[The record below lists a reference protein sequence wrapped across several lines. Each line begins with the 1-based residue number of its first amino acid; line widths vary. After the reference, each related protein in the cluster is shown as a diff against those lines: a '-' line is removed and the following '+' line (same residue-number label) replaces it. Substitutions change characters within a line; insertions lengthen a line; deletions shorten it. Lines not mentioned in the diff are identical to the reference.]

1 MNRDQLLEYLE
12 HFTSVTDGNRLA
24 ELIGRFTLGMG
35 YDYYRFALILPMSMQ
50 RPKVVLFN
58 QCPDSWVQAY
68 TENNMLA
75 CDPVIRLARKQTL
88 PIYWN
93 RLDERASFLQE
104 GTMDVMGLAA
114 EFGLRNGISFPLH
127 GAAGEN
133 GILSFITSERASSD
147 LLLESS
153 PILSWMSNYIF
164 EAAIRVVRFSMMD
177 SAGKDPLT
185 ERETECLFWASEGK
199 TSSEIAC
206 ILGITERTVN
216 YHLNQVTRKTGSM
229 NRYQAIAKVVSTGLL
244 LPNLEQVVVTN
255 FPRLLQ

>member
-1 MNRDQLLEYLE
+1 MTRDQLLEYLE
-12 HFTSVTDGNRLA
+12 HFTLVTDGNRLS

-68 TENNMLA
+68 TVNNMLA
-75 CDPVIRLARKQTL
+75 CDPIIQLARRQTL

-93 RLDERASFLQE
+93 RLDEKARFLQE
-104 GTMDVMGLAA
+104 GSMDVMGLAA

-133 GILSFITSERASSD
+133 GILSFITRERASSD
-147 LLLESS
+147 LMLESS

-164 EAAIRVVRFSMMD
+164 EAAIRIVRQSMRED
-177 SAGKDPLT
+177 DPQEPLT

-199 TSSEIAC
+199 TSGEIAC

-229 NRYQAIAKVVSTGLL
+229 NRYQAIAKGVSSGIL

-255 FPRLLQ
+255 FPSLLQ

>member
-12 HFTSVTDGNRLA
+12 HFTSVTDGNRLT

-75 CDPVIRLARKQTL
+75 CDPVIRLARQQTL

-93 RLDERASFLQE
+93 RLDERARFLQE
-104 GTMDVMGLAA
+104 GSMDVMGLAA

-133 GILSFITSERASSD
+133 GILSFITSERASSA

-153 PILSWMSNYIF
+153 PILSWMANYIF
-164 EAAIRVVRFSMMD
+164 EAAIRVVRLRD
-177 SAGKDPLT
+177 SDQQAALT
-185 ERETECLFWASEGK
+185 DRETECLFWASEGK
-199 TSSEIAC
+199 TSGEIAC

-229 NRYQAIAKVVSTGLL
+229 NRYQAIAKGISSGIL
-244 LPNLEQVVVTN
+244 LPNLEHVVVTN
-255 FPRLLQ
+255 FPKLMQ

>member
-1 MNRDQLLEYLE
+1 MKRDQLLEYLE
-12 HFTSVTDGNRLA
+12 HFTSVMDGNHLT

-58 QCPDSWVQAY
+58 HCPDSWVQAY

-75 CDPVIRLARKQTL
+75 CDPVIQLARKQTL

-104 GTMDVMGLAA
+104 GSMDVMGLAA

-147 LLLESS
+147 LLLDSS

-164 EAAIRVVRFSMMD
+164 EAAIRVVRLKD
-177 SAGKDPLT
+177 SDQQAALT
-185 ERETECLFWASEGK
+185 DRETECLFWASEGK
-199 TSSEIAC
+199 TSGEIAC
-206 ILGITERTVN
+206 ILGISERTVN

-229 NRYQAIAKVVSTGLL
+229 NRYQAIAKGVGTGLL

-255 FPRLLQ
+255 FPRMLP

>member
-1 MNRDQLLEYLE
+1 MKRDQLLEYLE
-12 HFTSVTDGNRLA
+12 HFTSATDGNRLA
-24 ELIGRFTLGMG
+24 ELIGRFTIEMG
-35 YDYYRFALILPMSMQ
+35 YDYYRFALIIPMSMQ

-68 TENNMLA
+68 TDNNMLA
-75 CDPVIRLARKQTL
+75 CDPVIQLARKQTL

-93 RLDERASFLQE
+93 RLDERARFLQE
-104 GTMDVMGLAA
+104 GSMDVMGMAA
-114 EFGLRNGISFPLH
+114 EFGLRNGLSFPLH

-153 PILSWMSNYIF
+153 PVLSWMSNYIF
-164 EAAIRVVRFSMMD
+164 EAAIRVVRYNMVETSY
-177 SAGKDPLT
+177 PETLT

-229 NRYQAIAKVVSTGLL
+229 NRYQAIAKGVSSGIL

-255 FPRLLQ
+255 FPLALQ

>member
-1 MNRDQLLEYLE
+1 MTRDQLLEYLE
-12 HFTSVTDGNRLA
+12 HFTLVTDGNRLA

-68 TENNMLA
+68 TVNNMLA
-75 CDPVIRLARKQTL
+75 CDPIIQLARRQTL

-93 RLDERASFLQE
+93 RLDEKARFLQE
-104 GTMDVMGLAA
+104 GSMDVMGLAA

-133 GILSFITSERASSD
+133 GILSFITTERASSD

-164 EAAIRVVRFSMMD
+164 EAAIRIVRKSMHEGD
-177 SAGKDPLT
+177 REALT
-185 ERETECLFWASEGK
+185 DRETECLFWASEGK

-229 NRYQAIAKVVSTGLL
+229 NRYQAIAKGVSSGIL

-255 FPRLLQ
+255 FPKLMQ

>member
-1 MNRDQLLEYLE
+1 MKRDQLLEYLE
-12 HFTSVTDGNRLA
+12 HFTSVMDGNHLT

-58 QCPDSWVQAY
+58 HCPDSWVQAY

-75 CDPVIRLARKQTL
+75 CDPVIQLARKQTL

-104 GTMDVMGLAA
+104 GSMDVMGLAA

-147 LLLESS
+147 LLLDSS

-164 EAAIRVVRFSMMD
+164 EAAIRVVRLKD
-177 SAGKDPLT
+177 SDQQAALT
-185 ERETECLFWASEGK
+185 DRETECLFWACEGK
-199 TSSEIAC
+199 TSGEIAC
-206 ILGITERTVN
+206 ILGISERTVN

-229 NRYQAIAKVVSTGLL
+229 NRYQAIAKGVGTGLL

-255 FPRLLQ
+255 FPRVLP

>member
-153 PILSWMSNYIF
+153 PILSWMANYIF
-164 EAAIRVVRFSMMD
+164 EAAIRVVRLRD
-177 SAGKDPLT
+177 SDQQAALT
-185 ERETECLFWASEGK
+185 DRETECLFWASEGK
-199 TSSEIAC
+199 TSGEIAC

-229 NRYQAIAKVVSTGLL
+229 NRYQAIAKGISSGIL

-255 FPRLLQ
+255 FPKLMQ